1 MMKMKKIVFNT
12 LIIVFAVCAVLFS
25 CKKKNDSDA
34 ITPGWGTT
42 GQSKDMANNVTT
54 TGTINTTS
62 SAQNSA
68 MTGVGQGSFWSSQG
82 CSLGQ
87 TCLSVNS
94 NLGTVVELCFA
105 TGTITPGA
113 YTIVKPEVSLIGN
126 NVHLKCTSPTQQ
138 VTGSVWYGQ
147 SGVVNVSSNGTAI
160 TGNYNNI
167 PCQKSGTNF
176 PIVTL
181 SGQVGCL

>member
-1 MMKMKKIVFNT
+1 MKKIIFTTLSLIFALCVVF
-12 LIIVFAVCAVLFS
+12 VS
-25 CKKKNDSDA
+25 CKSKNNSEA
-34 ITPGWGTT
+34 ITPGWTTT
-42 GQSKDMANNVTT
+42 GQSPATATLVTT

-68 MTGVGQGSFWSSQG
+68 MTGVGVGSFWSSQG
-82 CSLGQ
+82 CSGAS
-87 TCLSVNS
+87 CISVNNS
-94 NLGTVVELCFA
+94 NLGTVVQLCFA
-105 TGTITPGA
+105 TGTITPGS
-113 YTIVKPEVSLIGN
+113 YTIVDQNTSLVGN
-126 NVHLKCTSPTQQ
+126 NVHLTCTSPSGQ

-147 SGVVNVSSNGTAI
+147 SGVVTVSSNATAI

-167 PCQKSGTNF
+167 PCKKSGTNF